1 LPTKDSSTRRLIII
15 PPMGA
20 PVLADGA
27 RVMPA
32 KLIEGISFF
41 ARAWGSSNAEVWH
54 EVAAFAS
61 NDLDNRPWLDTDLPC
76 RFKSVDIATLVERD
90 DSEFA
95 DALFLVNPD
104 YRLRPL
110 LLRLAQ
116 LGIPYVIV
124 TELSLLTQLQIA
136 SVSNAHLWKRFKSM
150 AWVIFRAQRMRK
162 ILANASALQCNGTP
176 TYDAYRDANPNRL
189 LFFDTR
195 TKPDMLARPE
205 DIERKS
211 LRHRQLGK
219 IRLLFSG
226 RLIAIKGVGH
236 LVDVAQGLKQRG
248 VAFEL
253 LVAGDG
259 QLRESMFVRVKKMGL
274 ANEVRYLGVLDF
286 ATELMPMLR
295 TSVDLF
301 VCPHLQ
307 GDPSCTYLETMGA
320 GVPIVGYANEAFSG
334 VCRASGSGWVV
345 PRLRPD
351 LLAEK
356 IAELQQSPELL
367 HTASL
372 RALEFAAQHTFDKVF
387 TSRVNHLQRIAQ
399 GGTSEAN

>member
-1 LPTKDSSTRRLIII
+1 VPSKDSSSRRLIIV
-15 PPMGA
+15 PPLGA
-20 PVLADGA
+20 PILADGA

-32 KLIEGISFF
+32 KLVEGISFF
-41 ARAWGSSNAEVWH
+41 AKAWGQADTEVWH
-54 EVAAFAS
+54 EVAASAS
-61 NDLDNRPWLDTDLPC
+61 NDLDNRPWLDADLPC
-76 RFKSVDIATLVERD
+76 RFKSVQIDELVRLDE
-90 DSEFA
+90 SEFA
-95 DALFLVNPD
+95 GALFLVNPD

-110 LLRLAQ
+110 LLRLAV

-150 AWVIFRAQRMRK
+150 IWILRKAWRMRP
-162 ILANASALQCNGTP
+162 IIANAAALHCNGTP
-176 TYDAYRDANPNRL
+176 TFDAYRDSNPNRL

-195 TKPDMLARPE
+195 TKPDMLATPA

-211 LRHRQLGK
+211 FRHRQLGK
-219 IRLLFSG
+219 IQLLFSG

-236 LVDVAQGLKQRG
+236 LVDVAQALKKRG
-248 VAFEL
+248 VSFEL

-259 QLRESMFVRVKKMGL
+259 QLRESMFARVKKMGL
-274 ANEVRYLGVLDF
+274 SNEVRYLGVLDF
-286 ATELMPMLR
+286 STELMPMLR

-320 GVPIVGYANEAFSG
+320 GVPIVGYDNEAFSG

-345 PRLRPD
+345 PKLRPD

-356 IAELQQSPELL
+356 IDQIQQTPEQL
-367 HTASL
+367 HTASI

-387 TSRVNHLQRIAQ
+387 TLRVNHLQQVARGDMSARR
-399 GGTSEAN
+399 